1 MLGFAAAAACMPAHD
16 EALNDRSLIPPV
28 SVTMQPRVL
37 APVPAAAELVA
48 VLDELLLLLLLDEA
62 ELVLL
67 PHAATTS
74 VADTASAAVAHALCF
89 TLTSTG
95 PGAISAWPRLRPGL
109 TRRLCLA
116 VLRVKGT
123 CADRACSLPNRNT
136 ITRRFLARRTD
147 APRSGPA
154 RWCFPTCSP
163 RSSPARPWR
172 RHPDPRRRC
181 RRPSGRR
188 GSRA

>member
-48 VLDELLLLLLLDEA
+48 VLDELLLLLVLDEA

-95 PGAISAWPRLRPGL
+95 PGTSSAWPRIRPEL
-109 TRRLCLA
+109 SRRLCP
-116 VLRVKGT
+116 VVSPGKGT
-123 CADRACSLPNRNT
+123 RVDLACSLPNRNPKMMT
-136 ITRRFLARRTD
+136 FLACQTYSRPSCR
-147 APRSGPA
+147 AS
-154 RWCFPTCSP
+154 WCFPTC
-163 RSSPARPWR
+163 
-172 RHPDPRRRC
+172 
-181 RRPSGRR
+181 
-188 GSRA
+188 

>member
-1 MLGFAAAAACMPAHD
+1 MLEFAAAAACMPAHD

-48 VLDELLLLLLLDEA
+48 VLDELLLLLDEA

-67 PHAATTS
+67 PHAATS

-95 PGAISAWPRLRPGL
+95 PGTSSA
-109 TRRLCLA
+109 
-116 VLRVKGT
+116 
-123 CADRACSLPNRNT
+123 
-136 ITRRFLARRTD
+136 
-147 APRSGPA
+147 
-154 RWCFPTCSP
+154 
-163 RSSPARPWR
+163 
-172 RHPDPRRRC
+172 
-181 RRPSGRR
+181 
-188 GSRA
+188 